1 MNNPLAIYEQ
11 LSPLYN
17 ASKADII
24 NLAAEQAEYI
34 IETRSSE
41 KAFAFLKKISELVDT
56 VTGSIKE
63 DAINEIRKGYNTAYG
78 VTMSIKGKT
87 TYNYENDAV
96 WVGLRA
102 KLKQR
107 EVFLK
112 AIDYFIDVVDEETG
126 EVTRICQPGKKVSD
140 YIESKF

>member
-17 ASKADII
+17 ATKADII
-24 NLAAEQAEYI
+24 NLASKQAEYI
-34 IETRSSE
+34 IETGSSE

-56 VTGSIKE
+56 VTSGIKE
-63 DAINEIRKGYNTAYG
+63 DAINEVRKGNNTAHG
-78 VTMSIKGKT
+78 VTMTVKGKT

-107 EVFLK
+107 EAFLK
-112 AIDYFIDVVDEETG
+112 AINYFIDEVDEETG
-126 EVTRICQPGKKVSD
+126 EVTRIYQAGKKVSD